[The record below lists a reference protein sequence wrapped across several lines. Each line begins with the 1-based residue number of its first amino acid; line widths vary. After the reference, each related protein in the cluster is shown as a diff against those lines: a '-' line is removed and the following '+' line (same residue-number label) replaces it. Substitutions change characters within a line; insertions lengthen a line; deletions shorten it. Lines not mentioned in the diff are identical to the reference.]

1 MMNIVFGLD
10 TISDDISLP
19 FYKNSCL
26 FFFSRERKMAEFRSA
41 AEADPEIAA
50 WGKKVATTFGLVS
63 Q

>member
-1 MMNIVFGLD
+1 
-10 TISDDISLP
+10 
-19 FYKNSCL
+19 
-26 FFFSRERKMAEFRSA
+26 MAEFRSA